1 MEFNDHTSKY
11 VDYLCNIEINHVYLS
26 IIRHLFGGYSLI
38 FNDVRND
45 YYSCI
50 MSTDLEHLIK
60 RISSYAR
67 NLQKESN

>member
-1 MEFNDHTSKY
+1 MEFISNVDDR
-11 VDYLCNIEINHVYLS
+11 VDYLINMEINHVYLS
-26 IIRHLFGGYSLI
+26 IIRHLYGGYSLI

-45 YYSCI
+45 YFSYI
-50 MSTDLEHLIK
+50 MSDDLEHLIK